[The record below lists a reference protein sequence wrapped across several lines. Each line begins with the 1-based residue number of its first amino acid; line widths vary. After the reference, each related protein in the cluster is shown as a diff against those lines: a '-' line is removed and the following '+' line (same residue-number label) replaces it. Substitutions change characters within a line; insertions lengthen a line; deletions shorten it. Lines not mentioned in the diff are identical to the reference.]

1 MTFQEKSEIMNLM
14 SENECVPDRMVIV
27 NLQRLTNLVDSLVRN
42 STDNGQTMT
51 CFAEDVENLDIFVDQ
66 LIKENH
72 D

>member
-1 MTFQEKSEIMNLM
+1 MNLM

>member
-1 MTFQEKSEIMNLM
+1 M